1 MKLKINRQELIF
13 YGLQVA
19 AWLVFLMVPAI
30 SAFITTHSWS
40 SSLRALDFN
49 ARVHWISAAIYFV
62 NSLFLVPCGYYRNRQ
77 WMFWGGNALIL
88 VYQVF
93 IFFFLF
99 DPEEF
104 VSHVSNEQYRQ
115 YALSSYYASSFV
127 AILMSALLAG
137 IALLVHH
144 VYRSQAI
151 KRQLKEEKAKNT
163 EAELAWL
170 KNQINPHF
178 LFNICHV
185 RDAQG
190 CRSPARR
197 DGVYAQLRRTDEV
210 TL

>member
-49 ARVHWISAAIYFV
+49 ARVHWISATIYFV

-99 DPEEF
+99 F
-104 VSHVSNEQYRQ
+104 
-115 YALSSYYASSFV
+115 
-127 AILMSALLAG
+127 
-137 IALLVHH
+137 LV
-144 VYRSQAI
+144 
-151 KRQLKEEKAKNT
+151 
-163 EAELAWL
+163 
-170 KNQINPHF
+170 
-178 LFNICHV
+178 
-185 RDAQG
+185 
-190 CRSPARR
+190 
-197 DGVYAQLRRTDEV
+197 
-210 TL
+210 